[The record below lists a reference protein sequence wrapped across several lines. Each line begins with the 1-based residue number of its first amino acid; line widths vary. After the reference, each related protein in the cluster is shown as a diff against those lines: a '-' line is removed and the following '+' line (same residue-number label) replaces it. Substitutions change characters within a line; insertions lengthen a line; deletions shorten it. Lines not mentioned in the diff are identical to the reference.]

1 MGKVSRQAY
10 LSRPLQ
16 RTPVGSSKPPHSRTH
31 PCVLPAC
38 SFEPRHNSISPAEQ
52 QAMAQFCGFDSVDAL
67 VEATVPAA
75 IKRTDGMPLG
85 DKYHDGLTESEF
97 LAMFK

>member
-1 MGKVSRQAY
+1 
-10 LSRPLQ
+10 
-16 RTPVGSSKPPHSRTH
+16 
-31 PCVLPAC
+31 
-38 SFEPRHNSISPAEQ
+38 
-52 QAMAQFCGFDSVDAL
+52 MAQFCGFDSVDAL

-85 DKYHDGLTESEF
+85 DKYHEGLTESEF